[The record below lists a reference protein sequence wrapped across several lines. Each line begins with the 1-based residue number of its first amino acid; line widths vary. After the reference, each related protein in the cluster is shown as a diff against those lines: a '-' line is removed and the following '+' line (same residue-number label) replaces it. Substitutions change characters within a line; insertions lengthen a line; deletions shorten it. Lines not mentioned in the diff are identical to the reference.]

1 MNKFILPLERHFPK
15 QMSTQPIK
23 KETNQFHDVL
33 SKVDQLKVSKHAKMR
48 MQERNINVSNEKW
61 DRIESKMNEA
71 KVKGVTDALVV
82 AGDVALVVNTKN
94 NTIVTAL
101 HSNEA
106 TDKIFTNI
114 NGTII
119 I

>member
-1 MNKFILPLERHFPK
+1 ML
-15 QMSTQPIK
+15 
-23 KETNQFHDVL
+23 
-33 SKVDQLKVSKHAKMR
+33 
-48 MQERNINVSNEKW
+48 
-61 DRIESKMNEA
+61 
-71 KVKGVTDALVV
+71 LVV